1 VDDYLVLRFVGLFL
15 NDYLRAA
22 FITVVM
28 FLDKVVSC
36 AITGTATTPI
46 AEVVVISF
54 VFGA

>member
-46 AEVVVISF
+46 AEVISF